1 MGLEIFPNAR
11 PDGEGLSGDSRPGLS
26 GGAKALEF
34 AD

>member
-11 PDGEGLSGDSRPGLS
+11 ADGDGSSGDRRPWLY
-26 GGAKALEF
+26 GGAKALAF

>member
-11 PDGEGLSGDSRPGLS
+11 AYGDGRSGDSRS
-26 GGAKALEF
+26 WRYGGAKALEF

>member
-11 PDGEGLSGDSRPGLS
+11 ADSDGSSGDSSPWRY